1 MLPLNEE
8 SYCRTINI
16 RCMTLTEHN
25 YIVRRIVAID
35 SHKEPSP
42 EPISLYR

>member
-25 YIVRRIVAID
+25 YTVKRIVAIA
-35 SHKEPSP
+35 SHTEPTSTAM
-42 EPISLYR
+42 ILD